1 MQTAIAFIVIFGS
14 LVFFHELGHFLF
26 AKRAGIMVREFAIGM
41 GPKIFGMTKGET
53 VYTLRLLPIGGYVR
67 MAGDDLDSVEL
78 QPGYRVGL
86 LMNED
91 NVVEKIVLNQNSQ
104 HPNILF
110 MEVERADLEHE
121 LWIEGYDED
130 ENLVR
135 YNVSRT
141 ATIVENGKETMIAP
155 YDRTFNAKTVGQRS
169 MAIFAGPLFNFILAF
184 FLFLMM
190 GLLQGVPTNESL
202 PKIAQVADD
211 GVASA
216 VGLERNDVVTAIDGK
231 SISTWEELSQ
241 AIQAKMG
248 QPMQM
253 EVNRDG
259 QLLTF
264 ELTPRIVQNDQG
276 EKVGQI
282 GIYAARAY
290 EKSPIK
296 AVAYAGELT
305 YETATMIFKAVI
317 KLVTAQLSI
326 DELSG
331 PVGIYKYTEEATSY
345 GIFNLMFWAGAL
357 SMNLGI
363 MNLLP
368 LPALDGG
375 RLLFF
380 GFEALRGKP
389 IDRQKEGL
397 VHFVGIVL
405 LMILM
410 IVVTWNDIQK
420 FFF

>member
-1 MQTAIAFIVIFGS
+1 MQTAIAFIIIFGS
-14 LVFFHELGHFLF
+14 LVFFHELGHFIF

-86 LMNED
+86 LLNEQD
-91 NVVEKIVLNQNSQ
+91 IVEKIILNQNSQ

-110 MEVERADLEHE
+110 MEVERADLERE
-121 LWIEGYDED
+121 LWIEGYDEED
-130 ENLVR
+130 RLVR
-135 YNVSRT
+135 YNVGRS
-141 ATIVENGKETMIAP
+141 ASIVENGKETIIAP
-155 YDRTFNAKTVGQRS
+155 YDRTFNAKSVGQRA

-184 FLFLMM
+184 VIFLMM
-190 GLLQGVPTNESL
+190 GLLQGVPTNEAI
-202 PKIAQVADD
+202 PKIAQVVDQ
-211 GVASA
+211 GVASEA
-216 VGLERNDVVTAIDGK
+216 GLQRDDVVTAIDGQP
-231 SISTWEELSQ
+231 ITTWDELST
-241 AIQAKMG
+241 AIQQKMA
-248 QPMQM
+248 QTMQV
-253 EVNRDG
+253 EVNRG
-259 QLLTF
+259 GELLTF
-264 ELTPRIVQNDQG
+264 ALTPKVVENEQG

-282 GIYAARAY
+282 GIIASRAY
-290 EKSPIK
+290 EKSIGK
-296 AVAYAGELT
+296 SFVQAGELT
-305 YETATMIFKAVI
+305 YRTATMIFDALT

-380 GFEALRGKP
+380 GYEAVRGKP
-389 IDRQKEGL
+389 VDRQKEGF